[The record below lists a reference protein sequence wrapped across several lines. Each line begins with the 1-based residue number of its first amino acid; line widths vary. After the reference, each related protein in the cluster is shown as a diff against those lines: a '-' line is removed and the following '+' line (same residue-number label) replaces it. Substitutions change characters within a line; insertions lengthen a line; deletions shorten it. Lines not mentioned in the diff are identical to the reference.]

1 MDTISLKQEISL
13 VETDMFSRN
22 YTFYNCYLTKFQN
35 IVFTLVKYL
44 PIVISETVL
53 EINAF
58 YSKIGIQKLKWFS
71 MEKQETSSSLISRL

>member
-1 MDTISLKQEISL
+1 MKSE
-13 VETDMFSRN
+13 DMFSRN

-35 IVFTLVKYL
+35 IGFTLVKYL